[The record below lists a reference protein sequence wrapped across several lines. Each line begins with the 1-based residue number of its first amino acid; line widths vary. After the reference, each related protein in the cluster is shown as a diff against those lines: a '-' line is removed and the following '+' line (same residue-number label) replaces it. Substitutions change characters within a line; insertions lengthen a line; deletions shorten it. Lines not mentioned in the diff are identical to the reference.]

1 MRKNILFLI
10 LYTSLFLGV
19 FLLIGGYFFTPQNTV
34 TIEDTYLEKSKQDP
48 PSEFNTPL
56 TEAEKLRYSQ
66 IFEVQKKKLK
76 EKKTV
81 LKTKPSL
88 PSLIPPQKET
98 SAFEEMKLMLSYT
111 PTELKNK
118 MSEADI
124 PLTMFL
130 DSPTIDPK
138 VYFLGLELYEKENDV
153 R

>member
-1 MRKNILFLI
+1 MRKNIFFLI
-10 LYTSLFLGV
+10 LYTSLFLCI
-19 FLLIGGYFFTPQNTV
+19 FLLVGGYFFTPQNTT

-48 PSEFNTPL
+48 PSELNTPL
-56 TEAEKLRYSQ
+56 TEAEKLRYTQ
-66 IFEVQKKKLK
+66 IFEAQKKKLK
-76 EKKTV
+76 TQKVLLKSKPLVSVQNPPKKE
-81 LKTKPSL
+81 
-88 PSLIPPQKET
+88 I
-98 SAFEEMKLMLSYT
+98 SAFDEMKLLLSYT

-138 VYFLGLELYEKENDV
+138 VYFLGLDLYEKENDV